1 MTVAWRGEPTEL
13 GPVGAERLRLTR
25 ELVHA
30 VPKGTAE
37 VVRVIRAQL
46 QAAPKEAVAAA
57 LEQLPALPGPGPADE
72 DDLARLHWELRQAQ
86 QELAQLRAA
95 SGGRL

>member
-25 ELVHA
+25 ELVRA
-30 VPKGTAE
+30 VPKGTGE

-46 QAAPKEAVAAA
+46 QAAPKEAIAAA
-57 LEQLPALPGPGPADE
+57 LEQLPALAGPAPADE
-72 DDLARLHWELRQAQ
+72 ADLARLRWELRQARE
-86 QELAQLRAA
+86 ELAQLRAA
-95 SGGRL
+95 PEGHA